1 MHTHTHSGT
10 TIGNLGESKIMC
22 EAVNDDNTLRLACA
36 DGAIIGRVEA
46 YYGQPT
52 GSCSCPLAQQPSPLC
67 PASVLA
73 DDTCAGNGACHLDP
87 IRDVNLP
94 SGEVRYVASPPPAAA
109 AVAPRWL
116 TPKAALINQTTR
128 SQSFGAAACCAKKLD
143 ANSLP
148 DFSDLDIKDTS
159 GCSSPSAQ
167 VIMSGMCAGKQSC
180 QLVVDPVSNY
190 TWLPD
195 ATFKTYCPG
204 QDSVVKQA
212 DGTVANCTDNFSTQ
226 GGLASC
232 AGGRFAVRRLMV
244 VAQCFDTHINIG
256 GTLRDKAEMI
266 GTITPTSA
274 VHMCGSSTPH

>member
-1 MHTHTHSGT
+1 
-10 TIGNLGESKIMC
+10 
-22 EAVNDDNTLRLACA
+22 
-36 DGAIIGRVEA
+36 
-46 YYGQPT
+46 
-52 GSCSCPLAQQPSPLC
+52 
-67 PASVLA
+67 
-73 DDTCAGNGACHLDP
+73 
-87 IRDVNLP
+87 
-94 SGEVRYVASPPPAAA
+94 
-109 AVAPRWL
+109 
-116 TPKAALINQTTR
+116 
-128 SQSFGAAACCAKKLD
+128 
-143 ANSLP
+143 
-148 DFSDLDIKDTS
+148 
-159 GCSSPSAQ
+159 
-167 VIMSGMCAGKQSC
+167 MSGMCAGKQSC

-266 GTITPTSA
+266 GTITRQQVLSTWVVA
-274 VHMCGSSTPH
+274 VHLTDALLVPPTRHTTVLVGVFDFVSSLVFLFAWLYLQRKEGISLDSADANATTASDYTIAVR